1 MDRLVLCVPN
11 FSEGRD
17 AKTIEAISEAIKSTV
32 GCTLLEVEPGISTNR
47 TVVSFVGPPDAVVEG
62 AVKAAK
68 AAAQHI
74 DMALHTGSHPRLG
87 AMDVCPLVPV
97 KGITEE
103 ECCSYAER
111 LALTLAVVLNIP
123 VYLYGAAS
131 SQDYRKTV
139 PQIRAGEYEG
149 LEEKLEDP
157 QWKPDYGPVAF
168 CSKWGATMV
177 GVRKFLLAYNIN
189 ILGTKEQAHRIALNV
204 RTTGRGAD
212 QPGSLKEVQGIG
224 WWLEEENLAQ
234 VSLNITD
241 FDVTPLHIAY
251 EEVCK
256 EAAALRVSVVG
267 SELLGVVPLKV
278 ILQVAEYYID
288 KENLFVLTEDQK
300 VRLAINKLGL
310 SELRTFNPRERI
322 LEYRLKDTQNSG
334 NLSKLTLTEFVNS
347 VSARTPA
354 PGGGSVSALLAA
366 LAAGLGTMVGQL
378 TYGKRQ
384 FEAVDAEIR
393 KIVPTIHA
401 SIEGFVTLIDKD
413 SQAFDTYMEALKL
426 PKRTEDEAQAR
437 TAAMQKGL
445 MKAIE
450 IPQILIQNANKLWTS
465 FADLAEVGNST
476 TISDLQVG
484 AQCLRTAVIGASYNV
499 TINLKNIEDKSFKT
513 KTQESIKSAIS
524 EAELGC
530 QKVLEIL
537 QRRLNEE

>member
-47 TVVSFVGPPDAVVEG
+47 TVVSFVGPPDAVVDG
-62 AVKAAK
+62 AVNAAK
-68 AAAQHI
+68 AAARHI
-74 DMALHTGSHPRLG
+74 DMASHTGSHPRLG

-97 KGITEE
+97 QGITEE

-111 LALTLAVVLNIP
+111 LALTLSLVLNIP

-157 QWKPDYGPVAF
+157 QWKPDYGPAAF
-168 CSKWGATMV
+168 CPKWGATMV

-267 SELLGVVPLKV
+267 SELLGVVPLKA

-288 KENLFVLTEDQK
+288 KEDLFVLTEDQK

-310 SELRTFNPRERI
+310 SELHTFNPRERI
-322 LEYRLKDTQNSG
+322 LEYRMKDTQISG

-426 PKRTEDEAQAR
+426 PKRTEEEVQGRA
-437 TAAMQKGL
+437 AAMQKGL

-450 IPQILIQNANKLWTS
+450 IPQILIQNANRLWTS
-465 FADLAEVGNST
+465 FADLAKVGNST

-513 KTQESIKSAIS
+513 KTLESVKSAIS

-530 QKVLEIL
+530 QKVLDTL

>member
-47 TVVSFVGPPDAVVEG
+47 TVVSFVGPPDAVVDG
-62 AVKAAK
+62 AVNAAK

-74 DMALHTGSHPRLG
+74 DMAFHTGSHPRLG

-103 ECCSYAER
+103 ECCSYAEH
-111 LALTLAVVLNIP
+111 LALTLSVVLNIP

-149 LEEKLEDP
+149 LEEKLNDP

-168 CSKWGATMV
+168 CPKWGATMV

-204 RTTGRGAD
+204 RTTGRGTE

-267 SELLGVVPLKV
+267 SELLGVVPLKA

-310 SELRTFNPRERI
+310 SELHTFNPRERI

-413 SQAFDTYMEALKL
+413 SQAFDTYMEALKM
-426 PKRTEDEAQAR
+426 PKRTEEEAQAR

-450 IPQILIQNANKLWTS
+450 IPQILIQNANSLWTS

-484 AQCLRTAVIGASYNV
+484 AQCLRTAIIGASYNV

-513 KTQESIKSAIS
+513 KTLESIKSAIS